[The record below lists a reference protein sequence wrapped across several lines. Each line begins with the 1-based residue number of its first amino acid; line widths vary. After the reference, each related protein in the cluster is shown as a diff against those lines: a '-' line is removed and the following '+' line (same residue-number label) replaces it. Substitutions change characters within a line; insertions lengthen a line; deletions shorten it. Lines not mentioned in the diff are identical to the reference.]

1 MNETTSQVATLSL
14 EEQVERVRAGYSDL
28 PSVPLDDS
36 VTPETFYLATP
47 HRQAYALAW
56 IVANQIVQA
65 RFPRSVIDALPIFHP
80 ENGWDRF
87 LITRR
92 ASGQVFN
99 FQPANEFGMIL
110 IDADRET
117 PRYTSP
123 GGSTRVDLS
132 GLLEVDPQATIDQV
146 LKHIPRPKIGTTEQN
161 RLRKFEQAPFYPT
174 IYQAVTEL
182 TVEHPGLV
190 AAREIYID
198 DEEIDG
204 QYHPLYLHAVEL
216 QQMGPDDRTGVN
228 MATMTYN
235 WFQLQIGERFAF
247 ADRRGH
253 RAVFRTDR
261 QTWSRVRKQLN
272 EGPPEQVKERIM
284 GWLRLDGREPNP
296 ELDG

>member
-1 MNETTSQVATLSL
+1 MSDTTSSIETLSL
-14 EEQVERVRAGYSDL
+14 QEQVNTVREKYTDL
-28 PSVPLDDS
+28 PQAPLNDS
-36 VTPETFYLATP
+36 ITPETFYLATP
-47 HRQAYALAW
+47 NRQAYGLAW

-65 RFPRSVIDALPIFHP
+65 RFPRSVIDALPVFHP

-92 ASGQVFN
+92 TSGQVFN
-99 FQPANEFGMIL
+99 FQPANEFGMVL
-110 IDADRET
+110 IEPERDA

-123 GGSTRVDLS
+123 GGSTRVDLA
-132 GLLEVDPQATIDQV
+132 GLIEGDPQETIDQV
-146 LKHIPRPKIGTTEQN
+146 LQHIPKPKFNTNDQN
-161 RLRKFEQAPFYPT
+161 RLRKFEEAPVYPA

-182 TVEHPGLV
+182 IVDHPGLV

-204 QYHPLYLHAVEL
+204 QYHPLFLHAVEL

-235 WFQLQIGERFAF
+235 WFQLQIGDMFAF
-247 ADRRGH
+247 IDRRGT

-261 QTWSRVRKQLN
+261 NTWARVRKQLTD
-272 EGPPEQVKERIM
+272 GPREQIKDRIR
-284 GWLRLDGREPNP
+284 GWLRLDGREPDP